1 MFCDSISLMN
11 ITEFMPCQPIL
22 CRPLSYRWKTY
33 GELRQELVLVVKN
46 QPASA
51 GNLRDTGSVPGSER
65 FPGEGH
71 GNPLQYSRLENAM
84 DRRAWRA
91 TVHRAAK
98 SRTWMK
104 PLSMHAFVD
113 VNSRDSPMQTVS
125 TMTITFCPVH
135 LRLYYPTQDLG
146 TLIVTGI
153 SVLSSMVPNSTSIS
167 TRKMI
172 KQPLQEIGRSSPYL
186 LWFSLLCLPHTRK
199 IPA

>member
-1 MFCDSISLMN
+1 
-11 ITEFMPCQPIL
+11 
-22 CRPLSYRWKTY
+22 
-33 GELRQELVLVVKN
+33 
-46 QPASA
+46 
-51 GNLRDTGSVPGSER
+51 
-65 FPGEGH
+65 
-71 GNPLQYSRLENAM
+71 
-84 DRRAWRA
+84 
-91 TVHRAAK
+91 
-98 SRTWMK
+98 MK
-104 PLSMHAFVD
+104 PLSIHAFVD

-186 LWFSLLCLPHTRK
+186 L
-199 IPA
+199 